1 MLMRIE
7 TFITLETLY
16 SSVGIEDI
24 STVPLQSNISF
35 ALMLN
40 ISCQEALVY
49 VYFITDEFQDVR
61 AEKSMFHI
69 RKQSKEEQKENI
81 IGWHPT

>member
-16 SSVGIEDI
+16 PSVSIEDI
-24 STVPLQSNISF
+24 STVSLHSNISF

-40 ISCQEALVY
+40 PSCQEHFFLPSFF
-49 VYFITDEFQDVR
+49 VYFITEEFQDV
-61 AEKSMFHI
+61 
-69 RKQSKEEQKENI
+69 KE
-81 IGWHPT
+81 P